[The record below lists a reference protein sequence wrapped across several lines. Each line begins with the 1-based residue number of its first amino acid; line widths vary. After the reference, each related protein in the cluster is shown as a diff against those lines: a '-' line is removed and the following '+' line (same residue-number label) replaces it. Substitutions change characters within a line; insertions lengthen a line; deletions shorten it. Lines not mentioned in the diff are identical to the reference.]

1 MGEKS
6 LGTALPKGL
15 GRSDGDRDGDREGA
29 GAPLRGAGGAWLT
42 RGPGTEMDRRQQVC
56 GWEAQALG
64 RGEQV

>member
-1 MGEKS
+1 M
-6 LGTALPKGL
+6 LGT
-15 GRSDGDRDGDREGA
+15 

-64 RGEQV
+64 VGWGEQV